1 MKTVEEMKKEE
12 QERLNTMNLTEE
24 KFSLWNLIKEAWK
37 NKRYRSILILFF
49 WFVFLFAIAG
59 GVRNTKTPVVSSEE
73 QEVPKTALEVF
84 RDMDNYEFSSHLS
97 WTEFETNTIKERKLN
112 GSRVQYQEIFENLET
127 KTNYYVDNGIIYKKN
142 DNGLETTQEEFLEI
156 TLKPDMAYRLLD
168 AATLEATTNYKD
180 GTILKTYTISLKKF
194 IAIYHSSKSNKEGTI
209 TMTTKEK
216 NNQIIEVSYDLLDFM
231 NMTEAKY
238 SGYGLAITYSNIGK
252 AKEIH
257 MQ

>member
-1 MKTVEEMKKEE
+1 
-12 QERLNTMNLTEE
+12 
-24 KFSLWNLIKEAWK
+24 
-37 NKRYRSILILFF
+37 
-49 WFVFLFAIAG
+49 
-59 GVRNTKTPVVSSEE
+59 
-73 QEVPKTALEVF
+73 
-84 RDMDNYEFSSHLS
+84 
-97 WTEFETNTIKERKLN
+97 
-112 GSRVQYQEIFENLET
+112 
-127 KTNYYVDNGIIYKKN
+127 
-142 DNGLETTQEEFLEI
+142 
-156 TLKPDMAYRLLD
+156 MAYRLLD